1 MDELMHKI
9 EIAEE
14 LQNAAEDFA
23 AAVFALSNSRYKI
36 TVVHLLHEIQTAIA
50 ASESA
55 WQQIERRADF
65 KENFH
70 DRESARLAYMKN
82 IAASE

>member
-1 MDELMHKI
+1 MDELMHEI
-9 EIAEE
+9 EIAEDFR
-14 LQNAAEDFA
+14 NAAEDFS
-23 AAVFALSNSRYKI
+23 AAVFALSNPRYNVS
-36 TVVHLLHEIQTAIA
+36 VVHLLHEIQTAIA

-65 KENFH
+65 KEKFH
-70 DRESARLAYMKN
+70 DRESARRAYMKS